1 MYWNFCFLTGRLRL
15 SIRLTLT
22 WDVLKLSNCTIL
34 LIGLCGLTLTWD
46 VLKSAGVA
54 PTVTSVTGLTLTWD
68 VLKLDYYYG
77 MDTTSVD

>member
-1 MYWNFCFLTGRLRL
+1 MYWNSFHL
-15 SIRLTLT
+15 
-22 WDVLKLSNCTIL
+22 IL
-34 LIGLCGLTLTWD
+34 GSAVAWLTLTWD

>member
-46 VLKSAGVA
+46 VLK
-54 PTVTSVTGLTLTWD
+54 
-68 VLKLDYYYG
+68 LDYYYG